1 MRNDTSIG
9 RFFLWLREKTLQ
21 NKKLKFLSI
30 GLAFLLFAVSRQPQR
45 DVMIVGVPLEYINIP
60 AGLEI
65 TGNFP
70 TTVNLRLRG
79 AKDVVRS
86 VTVNQLEVV
95 ADLSGKSSGERVI
108 QLKASDVL
116 RPEKVEVRR
125 IDPPTIELKIE
136 PTIRKMISIE
146 PQVSGA
152 LNNNF
157 ELSKLIPTPATIE
170 IEGPESKINQVAKLR
185 TESILIEGKQEN
197 FESKVEVETMDQGV
211 RLVTPGAIK
220 VRVELKPKKNVE

>member
-1 MRNDTSIG
+1 MRTDSAVG
-9 RFFLWLREKTLQ
+9 RFYLWFREKTLQ

-60 AGLEI
+60 AGLEL

-79 AKDVVRS
+79 AKDVVRN

-95 ADLSGKSSGERVI
+95 ADLSEKSVGERVI

-125 IDPPTIELKIE
+125 IDPPSIELKIE
-136 PTIRKMISIE
+136 ATIRKTISIE
-146 PQVSGA
+146 PQIAGVP
-152 LNNNF
+152 NNNF
-157 ELSKLIPTPATIE
+157 ELSKLTPIPATIE
-170 IEGPESKINQVAKLR
+170 IEGPESKVNQVAKLR
-185 TESILIEGKQEN
+185 TESILIEGKQAN
-197 FESKVEVETMDQGV
+197 FESKVEVETMAQGV
-211 RLVTPGAIK
+211 RLVNQGAIN
-220 VRVELKPKKNVE
+220 VLVEFRAKKNVE

>member
-1 MRNDTSIG
+1 MRTDSAEG
-9 RFFLWLREKTLQ
+9 RFYLWFREKTLQ

-45 DVMIVGVPLEYINIP
+45 DVMVVGVPLEYINIP

-79 AKDVVRS
+79 AKDVVRN

-95 ADLSGKSSGERVI
+95 ADLSEKSVGERVI

-125 IDPPTIELKIE
+125 IDPPSIELKIE
-136 PTIRKMISIE
+136 ATIRKTISIE
-146 PQVSGA
+146 PQIAGVP
-152 LNNNF
+152 NNNF
-157 ELSKLIPTPATIE
+157 ELNKLTPIPATIE
-170 IEGPESKINQVAKLR
+170 IEGPESKVNQVAKLR
-185 TESILIEGKQEN
+185 TESILIEGKQAN
-197 FESKVEVETMDQGV
+197 FESKVEVETMEQGV
-211 RLVTPGAIK
+211 RLVNQGAIK
-220 VRVELKPKKNVE
+220 VLVEIRPRKNVE

>member
-1 MRNDTSIG
+1 MRHDSQLM
-9 RFFLWLREKTLQ
+9 RFYLWFRERTLE
-21 NKKLKFLSI
+21 NKKLKLISI
-30 GLAFLLFAVSRQPQR
+30 VLAFLLFAVSRQPQH
-45 DVMIVGVPLEYINIP
+45 DVMITGVPLEYTNIP
-60 AGLEI
+60 VGLEL

-95 ADLSGKSSGERVI
+95 ADLSGKSAGERVI

-136 PTIRKMISIE
+136 PTIQKTIAVE
-146 PQVSGA
+146 PQISGT

-157 ELSKLIPTPATIE
+157 ELHKLTPIPATIE
-170 IEGPESKINQVAKLR
+170 IEGPESKVNQVVKLR
-185 TESILIEGKQEN
+185 TESVLLEGKQAN
-197 FESKVEVETMDQGV
+197 FESSVEVETMSQGV
-211 RLVTPGAIK
+211 RLVTQKPIQ
-220 VRVELKPKKNVE
+220 VLVEVKPKKNVE